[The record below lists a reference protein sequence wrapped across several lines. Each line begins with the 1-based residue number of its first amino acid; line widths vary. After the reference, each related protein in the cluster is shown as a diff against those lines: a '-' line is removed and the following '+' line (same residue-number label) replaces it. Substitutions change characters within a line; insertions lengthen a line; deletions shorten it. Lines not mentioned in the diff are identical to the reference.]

1 MEMKGFEFVEVKRSD
16 NHYRVFL
23 KDSTFI
29 GTYTE
34 WEALLVAG
42 AIERAL
48 AARNRKGDAQKTSH
62 VTGLT
67 GRASQH

>member
-1 MEMKGFEFVEVKRSD
+1 MEIKGFEFVEVKRAD
-16 NHYRVFL
+16 DHYRIFL
-23 KDSTFI
+23 KDTTFI

-48 AARNRKGDAQKTSH
+48 AALSH
-62 VTGLT
+62 ESVAMREMTPGRTGSY
-67 GRASQH
+67 SQR